1 MTKTPNT
8 AWEKELLEFALLAG
22 ATDAAL
28 LRPEKVLVDEYL
40 AAFCHDPKCAF
51 WGASISCPP
60 HVTGPS
66 GFRKLLE
73 KSASVLV
80 VRFDVQS
87 CSLLG
92 EERPQVMR
100 ILHELV
106 ATVELQAKQLGFPD
120 AAGFA
125 GGSCKA
131 CFCRDEADCSA
142 IPKDGKCRY
151 PRQARPSLSGY
162 GVNVGKLL
170 ESAGWPGT
178 LFDSTDGMSWVV
190 GLVLL

>member
-1 MTKTPNT
+1 MPKTGK
-8 AWEKELLEFALLAG
+8 KELLNFALHTG
-22 ATDAAL
+22 ATAVAL
-28 LRPEKVLVDEYL
+28 IAPGDVLVEDHL
-40 AAFCHDPKCAF
+40 AAFCHEPKCPF
-51 WGASISCPP
+51 WGESISCPP
-60 HVTGPS
+60 YVSGPS
-66 GFRKLLE
+66 GFKKLLE
-73 KSASVLV
+73 TSTSVLV
-80 VRFDVQS
+80 IRFDMQS

-106 ATVELQAKQLGFPD
+106 ATIELEAKQLGFPD

-131 CFCRDEADCSA
+131 SFCMDKPDCSA

-178 LFDSTDGMSWVV
+178 LFDPEDEMSWVV